1 MARKTILII
10 DTDREVM
17 QNMISMLESADYLV
31 FGASNK
37 NDSVNVAR
45 KVNPSLI
52 FINIGMSGASG
63 LDISKTIHDD
73 ETLKNIPVVILTPHG
88 GTVEPRYTSI
98 YGIIDFLKTSCS
110 PEELITKTQDIL
122 SKTTAQEEPAG
133 GIPEQTAGQI
143 AVEHNSL
150 EKEPQEQPVEE
161 AVTAHPVREEIEAQL
176 AEELME
182 TGKTETKPAEETGP
196 AIIKEDAEEFLSGL
210 TDKDVLEQKLAEK
223 EPEEAEPAAHTQT
236 EEVFPDSS
244 LQADDSRSHFTE
256 EKIERSKKTRTFFPV
271 FILILILLSVAG
283 ILLYRNVWHGQKTD
297 TPVTVRRSI
306 PAEKQAAE
314 VQPPQE
320 QQKPRAVQA
329 VKPASIPPPSVAKAL
344 PKSGY
349 AVQIGAFTNRQ
360 NALSITKKY
369 QEKGYSPHVYKSK
382 PKDKGILYR
391 VLIGNFHD
399 RKEAVRLADKIRSE
413 ENIDAM
419 VYQQPV
425 SQ

>member
-1 MARKTILII
+1 MAGKTILII

-17 QNMISMLESADYLV
+17 QNMISTLESADYLV
-31 FGASNK
+31 FSASNK
-37 NDSVNVAR
+37 NDSVNIAG

-88 GTVEPRYTSI
+88 GTVESRYTSI

-122 SKTTAQEEPAG
+122 SKTTAQEEPTG

-150 EKEPQEQPVEE
+150 EKEPEEQPVEE

-196 AIIKEDAEEFLSGL
+196 DIIKEDAEEFLSGL
-210 TDKDVLEQKLAEK
+210 TDMDVSDQKLAEK
-223 EPEEAEPAAHTQT
+223 EPEEAEPAAHIQT

-244 LQADDSRSHFTE
+244 LQADNSGSSFTE
-256 EKIERSKKTRTFFPV
+256 EKTERSKKTRTFFPV

-297 TPVTVRRSI
+297 TPVTVKRSI
-306 PAEKQAAE
+306 PAEKQAE

-320 QQKPRAVQA
+320 QQKPLPVQA
-329 VKPASIPPPSVAKAL
+329 VKPASIPPPLVAKAL
-344 PKSGY
+344 AKSGY
-349 AVQIGAFTNRQ
+349 AVQIGAFTSRQ
-360 NALSITKKY
+360 NALLITKKY
-369 QEKGYSPHVYKSK
+369 QEKGYSPRVYKSK

-399 RKEAVRLADKIRSE
+399 RKEAVRLADKIRSK